1 MKKRITLLTTAL
13 FTGAVLAAF
22 SMNAYGAQIT
32 EDEAKTI
39 ALDDAGL
46 TEEETA
52 SIRVTAEHDDGKQLL
67 EVSFVTQNYEEYE
80 YEILAESGLIYGAS
94 YEYETASEGTGA
106 VTLEQA
112 QEAAAAHAGELADE
126 VTFTKTKTEK
136 DDGRTIHELEF
147 RTQDEKKFEYE
158 IDADT
163 GAVLAWDYDGKAH
176 LVWMEENQK
185 QDGGEASLSPAEDGP
200 ASGLEA
206 AKNAALEK
214 AGLSGSEVTW
224 GRVHEDYEDGRLVY
238 EGSFVNGT
246 EEYEFEADAVTG
258 EIISWEMESIFD

>member
-1 MKKRITLLTTAL
+1 MKKRITLLAAAL
-13 FTGAVLAAF
+13 TTGAILAAF

-46 TEEETA
+46 AEEETA
-52 SIRVTAEHDDGKQLL
+52 SIRVTAENDDGKQLL
-67 EVSFVTQNYEEYE
+67 EVSFVTQAYEEYE
-80 YEILAESGLIYGAS
+80 YEILAENGLIYGAS
-94 YEYETASEGTGA
+94 YEYETASEGDGA
-106 VTLEQA
+106 MTLEQA
-112 QEAAAAHAGELADE
+112 QEAAAVHAGELADE

-136 DDGRTIHELEF
+136 DDGRTIHEIEF

-163 GAVLAWDYDGKAH
+163 GAVLGWDYDGKNH

-185 QDGGEASLSPAEDGP
+185 SNGGEASLSSAENDP

-206 AKNAALEK
+206 AKAAALEK
-214 AGLSGSEVTW
+214 AGLSDSEVTW

-238 EGSFVNGT
+238 EGKFYEGT
-246 EEYEFEADAVTG
+246 QEYEFEADAATG
-258 EIISWEMESIFD
+258 EIISWEKESIFD

>member
-1 MKKRITLLTTAL
+1 MKKRIALLTTAL
-13 FTGAVLAAF
+13 LTGAVLAAF

-46 TEEETA
+46 TEEETG
-52 SIRVTAEHDDGKQLL
+52 SIRVAAESDDGKQLL

-80 YEILAESGLIYGAS
+80 YEILAENGLIYGAS
-94 YEYETASEGTGA
+94 YEYKTALAGDGA
-106 VTLEQA
+106 MTLEQA
-112 QEAAAAHAGELADE
+112 QEAAAVHAGELADE

-136 DDGRTIHELEF
+136 DDGRTIHEIEF
-147 RTQDEKKFEYE
+147 RTQDEKEFDYE

-163 GAVLAWDYDGKAH
+163 GAILGWDYDGKAH
-176 LVWMEENQK
+176 LLWMEENQK
-185 QDGGEASLSPAEDGP
+185 QDDGVTSLSPAEDSP

-206 AKNAALEK
+206 AKAAALEK
-214 AGLSGSEVTW
+214 AGLSSSEVTW
-224 GRVHEDYEDGRLVY
+224 GRVREDYEDGRLVY
-238 EGSFVNGT
+238 EGSFLSGT